1 MTEPMKTFTSQQ
13 AARRVGVSYPMLMRW
28 VRSGLIKPPGY
39 AGRQWA
45 AVEWTEREIERARLV
60 LSLKNLGLKPGE
72 ILGLFEEYGELFDA
86 GYKPLWIAQRADAQG
101 RRVGRAL
108 VLAPRLPPLDSIP
121 QAKGQGKTRKG
132 AGAALVIG
140 EALHVPLE
148 TPNRKGRGGKK

>member
-1 MTEPMKTFTSQQ
+1 
-13 AARRVGVSYPMLMRW
+13 MLMRW

-45 AVEWTEREIERARLV
+45 AVEWTEREIEQAGLV

-101 RRVGRAL
+101 RRAGRAL

-121 QAKGQGKTRKG
+121 QAKGQGKAGKG
-132 AGAALVIG
+132 AGTVLVIG
-140 EALHVPLE
+140 HALHVPLE
-148 TPNRKGRGGKK
+148 TQKRKGRGGKK